1 MMKSIKITLL
11 LTITAFFISVPNA
24 TEAKHCSHAKTLED
38 KLQCAVDPSQWN
50 KAESSSHE
58 VTKEKKKKE
67 PGEKIDTL
75 EKLFK
80 KLSKK
85 KK

>member
-1 MMKSIKITLL
+1 MKTIKITLL
-11 LTITAFFISVPNA
+11 FTVTAFFISIPNA
-24 TEAKHCSHAKTLED
+24 AEAKHCSHVKILEE
-38 KLQCAVDPSQWN
+38 KLLCAVNPSEWN

-58 VTKEKKKKE
+58 VKKDKKEKKA
-67 PGEKIDTL
+67 GEKIDTL

>member
-1 MMKSIKITLL
+1 MKTIKITLL
-11 LTITAFFISVPNA
+11 LTVAAFFISIPNA
-24 TEAKHCSHAKTLED
+24 AEAKHCSHVKILEE
-38 KLQCAVDPSQWN
+38 KLQCAVNPSKWN
-50 KAESSSHE
+50 KGESSSHE
-58 VTKEKKKKE
+58 AQKDKKEKKA
-67 PGEKIDTL
+67 GEKIDTL